1 MKRGYKRLLVFET
14 IIILLL
20 ILNSFVSSI
29 LTGYIKVLFL
39 LGILIIFWK
48 LFGFEKDRHR
58 YWKSICIEI
67 LIFLLLYFILYYLS
81 GLVLSFA
88 RTTNYYSVSGVFN
101 VIIPLILTIVLK
113 EILRYMMLTKSEGSK
128 LLLVITTI
136 LFIIFDISV
145 VLRIGNLKSSY
156 ETFMFIAITLL
167 PTISSNILCS
177 YMTYKSGYKPTIL
190 YLLITNLYSYLLP
203 IIPNPNQYLYSV
215 VQLIM
220 PFILFYRIYSFYKK
234 DRDEDILR
242 EYNKKRIGALILP
255 SLVVLIL
262 VYFTSGYFYFH
273 AIVIASGSMT
283 PKILKGDVVVIEK
296 VPNKKDIDVGEVI
309 AYKYNKIIV
318 VHRLVKKIKVDGE
331 YIYYS
336 KGDANNDIDN
346 YKITEDMIIGVV
358 NIKIP
363 YIGYPTVWLNNL

>member
-39 LGILIIFWK
+39 LGILVVFK
-48 LFGFEKDRHR
+48 MFFGFEKDRHR
-58 YWKSICIEI
+58 YWKSICIEV

-88 RTTNYYSVSGVFN
+88 KTNNYYSFKGIFN
-101 VIIPLILTIVLK
+101 VIIPLILTIILK

-128 LLLVITTI
+128 LLIFITTV
-136 LFIIFDISV
+136 LFILLDVSLALKIDSLTSNYEIFIF
-145 VLRIGNLKSSY
+145 
-156 ETFMFIAITLL
+156 TAITVL

-190 YLLITNLYSYLLP
+190 YLLITTLYSYLLP
-203 IIPNPNQYLYSV
+203 IIPNPNQYLYSI

-220 PFILFYRIYSFYKK
+220 PFILLYRIYLFYKK
-234 DRDEDILR
+234 DRDEEILR
-242 EYNKKRIGALILP
+242 EYNKKRLGTLILP
-255 SLVVLIL
+255 LIVVIIL
-262 VYFTSGYFYFH
+262 VYFTSGYFYHH

-296 VPNKKDIDVGEVI
+296 IPNKKDIEVGEVI
-309 AYKYNKIIV
+309 AYRYNKIIV

-358 NIKIP
+358 NVKIP